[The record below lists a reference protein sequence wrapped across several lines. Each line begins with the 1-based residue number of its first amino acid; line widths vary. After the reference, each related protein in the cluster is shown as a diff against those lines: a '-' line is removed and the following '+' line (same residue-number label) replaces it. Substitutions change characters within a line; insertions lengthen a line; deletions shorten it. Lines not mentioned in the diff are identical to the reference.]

1 MKQRIISSAA
11 GLMILAVV
19 FALFDT
25 IVLNIAVAIIIVM
38 ALYELIEA
46 AGQKRNPTSLVALIL
61 GFVIP
66 FFSTRLLNNIL
77 ASVCFVFSLA
87 LFCMLLKYHQT
98 VRVEQLG
105 FVFFFTMLI
114 GFAITCFVYM
124 RDIFGVVIG
133 FYGMLVSLGGA
144 WLSDTGAYF
153 FGIAF
158 GRHKLAPEIS
168 PKKTVEGVFGG
179 IVVALISQLIIA
191 FAYAQVCRYYG
202 TPIEIHYLRL
212 VLVSP
217 LISLI
222 SVIGDLSASVMK
234 RQFGIKDFGNIMPG
248 HGGVLDRFDSVLLVV
263 PFVYNLFLYAPL
275 IVVK

>member
-1 MKQRIISSAA
+1 
-11 GLMILAVV
+11 
-19 FALFDT
+19 
-25 IVLNIAVAIIIVM
+25 
-38 ALYELIEA
+38 
-46 AGQKRNPTSLVALIL
+46 
-61 GFVIP
+61 
-66 FFSTRLLNNIL
+66 
-77 ASVCFVFSLA
+77 
-87 LFCMLLKYHQT
+87 
-98 VRVEQLG
+98 
-105 FVFFFTMLI
+105 
-114 GFAITCFVYM
+114 M

-179 IVVALISQLIIA
+179 IVVALISQIIIS

-202 TPIEIHYLRL
+202 TPVEIHYLRL
-212 VLVSP
+212 ILVSP